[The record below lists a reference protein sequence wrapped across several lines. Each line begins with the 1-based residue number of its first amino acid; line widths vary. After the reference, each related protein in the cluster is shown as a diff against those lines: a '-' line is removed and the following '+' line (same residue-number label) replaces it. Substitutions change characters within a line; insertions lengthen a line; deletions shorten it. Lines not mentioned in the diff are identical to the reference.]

1 VTHVTPN
8 PRAQRVRAARQ
19 AVRLSAYDLAALV
32 GWRPWRVYWTER
44 GLRPDYSEEEE
55 AFLLEAIR
63 RCGMERLRATGL
75 AVGRR
80 TATRSARRLRGKK
93 GGN

>member
-1 VTHVTPN
+1 VTSN

-44 GLRPDYSEEEE
+44 GLRPDYTAEEEE
-55 AFLLEAIR
+55 LLLGAIR
-63 RCGMERLRATGL
+63 RWGLERLRGIGDA
-75 AVGRR
+75 AQRRRDGR
-80 TATRSARRLRGKK
+80 G
-93 GGN
+93 